1 MSTRLKPPVGPGDH
15 IQGPATAPI
24 TLTEFGDFECP
35 FCGQAHLVVK
45 ALQEALGE
53 RLRFVFRNFPLA
65 QVHPH
70 ALIAAEAAEAAGAQR
85 RYWPMHD
92 LLYDHQDAL
101 EPPDLV
107 QYATL
112 LGLDL
117 DRFGGDLYAHRHR
130 DKVRADLHSG
140 ALSGVNGTPTFFIN
154 GVRHDGGWDF
164 DSLWSAIS
172 GSAGAEL
179 IG

>member
-1 MSTRLKPPVGPGDH
+1 MTTRLKPPAGPGDH
-15 IQGPATAPI
+15 VEGLSGAPV

-35 FCGQAHLVVK
+35 FCRQAHFVVE
-45 ALQEALGE
+45 ALQETLGD

-85 RYWPMHD
+85 RYWEMHD
-92 LLYDHQDAL
+92 LLYEHEDAL

-112 LGLDL
+112 IGLDL
-117 DRFGGDLYAHRHR
+117 ERFGADIAAHRHR

-164 DSLWSAIS
+164 DSLWDAIA
-172 GSAGAEL
+172 GATGAEL
-179 IG
+179 IA